1 MKTLC
6 PKPGKGGKIHPSP
19 AEDPIAAAFRLLPAA
34 ILVLVA
40 GLCPEDQR
48 VLAHLVTRSFL
59 VGWDAATA
67 PPPEQ
72 QQARGGGGGGGGTR
86 RRARGHPPTVGCLCF
101 ECYGSFWSRWDCSP
115 QHDRIH
121 DVLEAFEEHLR
132 AAESAAAATPPS
144 SKRRDKGKR
153 GRAPAAATTPP
164 PPPPPARS
172 SPESLEPAA
181 SEVAA
186 QEPPSSPLL
195 ASCPSTAP
203 TPAACLSENTENVP
217 EETAAS
223 EAQADDECG
232 GEVAVEAEAE
242 EERKRGWADVMGG
255 VLNLRRWGIWSPAAV
270 ESGAT

>member
-1 MKTLC
+1 MKALC
-6 PKPGKGGKIHPSP
+6 PKPGKIHPSP

-72 QQARGGGGGGGGTR
+72 QAQGGGGGPR
-86 RRARGHPPTVGCLCF
+86 RRRGHPPTVGCLCF

-121 DVLEAFEEHLR
+121 VALEAFEEHLS

-153 GRAPAAATTPP
+153 GRAPAASTPP
-164 PPPPPARS
+164 PPPPQPPVPARS
-172 SPESLEPAA
+172 SPESPEPAA
-181 SEVAA
+181 SEVAE
-186 QEPPSSPLL
+186 EPLSSPLL
-195 ASCPSTAP
+195 PSCPCTPA
-203 TPAACLSENTENVP
+203 PAACLSENKENVP
-217 EETAAS
+217 EETAAA
-223 EAQADDECG
+223 EAQAEECSGG
-232 GEVAVEAEAE
+232 GEVAAEAE

>member
-1 MKTLC
+1 MKTLY

-72 QQARGGGGGGGGTR
+72 ARGGGGPR
-86 RRARGHPPTVGCLCF
+86 RRRGHPPTVGCLCF
-101 ECYGSFWSRWDCSP
+101 ECYGSFWSRWGCSP

-121 DVLEAFEEHLR
+121 DVLEAFEEHLS
-132 AAESAAAATPPS
+132 AAESAASAAAATPPS

-153 GRAPAAATTPP
+153 GRAPAPATTPP
-164 PPPPPARS
+164 PQPPTRS
-172 SPESLEPAA
+172 SPESPEPA
-181 SEVAA
+181 SEVA

-195 ASCPSTAP
+195 PSTPA
-203 TPAACLSENTENVP
+203 PAACLSENDKENVP
-217 EETAAS
+217 EAETAA
-223 EAQADDECG
+223 EAKAEECG
-232 GEVAVEAEAE
+232 GEVAAEAE

-255 VLNLRRWGIWSPAAV
+255 VLSLRRWGIWSPAV

>member
-1 MKTLC
+1 MKSLC
-6 PKPGKGGKIHPSP
+6 PKPGKIHPSP
-19 AEDPIAAAFRLLPAA
+19 AEDPIAAAFLLLPAA

-72 QQARGGGGGGGGTR
+72 QQARGGGGGPR

-121 DVLEAFEEHLR
+121 DVLEAFEEHLS
-132 AAESAAAATPPS
+132 AAESAAAATATPPSS

-153 GRAPAAATTPP
+153 GRAPLPAATTPP
-164 PPPPPARS
+164 PPPPQPPAQS
-172 SPESLEPAA
+172 SPESPEPAA
-181 SEVAA
+181 SEVA
-186 QEPPSSPLL
+186 QERPSSPLL
-195 ASCPSTAP
+195 PSCPSTSAP
-203 TPAACLSENTENVP
+203 SACLSENKENVS
-217 EETAAS
+217 EETAAAA
-223 EAQADDECG
+223 EAQAGEECGG
-232 GEVAVEAEAE
+232 GEVAAEAE
-242 EERKRGWADVMGG
+242 EERKRGWADVIGG
-255 VLNLRRWGIWSPAAV
+255 VLNLRRWGIWSPAV

>member
-1 MKTLC
+1 VGLKPYRPRSPAAAMKTLC

-19 AEDPIAAAFRLLPAA
+19 AEDPTAAAFRLLPAA

-59 VGWDAATA
+59 LGWDTITA

-72 QQARGGGGGGGGTR
+72 ARGGPR
-86 RRARGHPPTVGCLCF
+86 RRRGHPPTVGCLCF
-101 ECYGSFWSRWDCSP
+101 QCYGSFWSRWDCSP

-121 DVLEAFEEHLR
+121 AVLDAFEEHLN
-132 AAESAAAATPPS
+132 AAESAAAATATPPS

-153 GRAPAAATTPP
+153 SRAPAATTPP
-164 PPPPPARS
+164 PQPPTRGSPESQEPPSEVAHEPSAPLLPSCPCTPPPPA
-172 SPESLEPAA
+172 
-181 SEVAA
+181 
-186 QEPPSSPLL
+186 
-195 ASCPSTAP
+195 
-203 TPAACLSENTENVP
+203 PAACLSENKENVP
-217 EETAAS
+217 EETGA
-223 EAQADDECG
+223 EAKAEQCG
-232 GEVAVEAEAE
+232 GEVAAEAD

-255 VLNLRRWGIWSPAAV
+255 VLNLRRWGIWSPAV

>member
-40 GLCPEDQR
+40 GLTPEDQR

-72 QQARGGGGGGGGTR
+72 ARGGR
-86 RRARGHPPTVGCLCF
+86 RRRGHPPTVGCLCF
-101 ECYGSFWSRWDCSP
+101 ECYGSFWTRWGCSP

-121 DVLEAFEEHLR
+121 AALEAFEEHLN
-132 AAESAAAATPPS
+132 AAESAAASSSAATPPS
-144 SKRRDKGKR
+144 SKRRDRGKR
-153 GRAPAAATTPP
+153 SRAAAATPPPPTPP
-164 PPPPPARS
+164 PPPPIQSRPE
-172 SPESLEPAA
+172 SPEPPAEA
-181 SEVAA
+181 EVVP
-186 QEPPSSPLL
+186 EPSSPPPP
-195 ASCPSTAP
+195 SCPPPPA
-203 TPAACLSENTENVP
+203 PAACPSENKENVP
-217 EETAAS
+217 EAAPAEAKS
-223 EAQADDECG
+223 EECG
-232 GEVAVEAEAE
+232 GEVAAEAE

-255 VLNLRRWGIWSPAAV
+255 VLNPRRWGIWSPAV
-270 ESGAT
+270 ESAT

>member
-1 MKTLC
+1 MKALC

-72 QQARGGGGGGGGTR
+72 QARGGGGTR

-121 DVLEAFEEHLR
+121 DVLEAFEEHLS
-132 AAESAAAATPPS
+132 AAEAAAAATPPS

-153 GRAPAAATTPP
+153 GRAPAATTPP
-164 PPPPPARS
+164 LQPPVPARS
-172 SPESLEPAA
+172 SPESPEPAA
-181 SEVAA
+181 SEVVA
-186 QEPPSSPLL
+186 QEPLSLPLL
-195 ASCPSTAP
+195 PSCPSTPPA
-203 TPAACLSENTENVP
+203 PAACLSENKENVP
-217 EETAAS
+217 EETAAA
-223 EAQADDECG
+223 EECGG
-232 GEVAVEAEAE
+232 GEVAAEAE

>member
-1 MKTLC
+1 MKALC

-72 QQARGGGGGGGGTR
+72 QARGGGGTR

-121 DVLEAFEEHLR
+121 DVLEAFEEHLS

-153 GRAPAAATTPP
+153 GRAPAATTPP
-164 PPPPPARS
+164 PQPPVPARS
-172 SPESLEPAA
+172 SPESPEPAA
-181 SEVAA
+181 SEVVA
-186 QEPPSSPLL
+186 QEPLSSPLL
-195 ASCPSTAP
+195 PSCPSTPPA
-203 TPAACLSENTENVP
+203 PAACLSENKENVP
-217 EETAAS
+217 EETAAAE
-223 EAQADDECG
+223 EAQAEECGG
-232 GEVAVEAEAE
+232 GEVAVEAE

>member
-40 GLCPEDQR
+40 GLTPEDQR

-59 VGWDAATA
+59 EGWNAATA

-72 QQARGGGGGGGGTR
+72 ARGGGGR
-86 RRARGHPPTVGCLCF
+86 RRRGHPPTVGCLCF
-101 ECYGSFWSRWDCSP
+101 ECYGSFWTRWGCSP

-121 DVLEAFEEHLR
+121 AALEAFEEHLN
-132 AAESAAAATPPS
+132 AAESAAASSPATPP

-153 GRAPAAATTPP
+153 GRASAAATPP
-164 PPPPPARS
+164 PPPPPMQS
-172 SPESLEPAA
+172 HPKSLEPPAVEA
-181 SEVAA
+181 VLE
-186 QEPPSSPLL
+186 PSSPPPSP
-195 ASCPSTAP
+195 SCPPP
-203 TPAACLSENTENVP
+203 TPPPAPAACPSENKENVP
-217 EETAAS
+217 EP
-223 EAQADDECG
+223 EAPAEAKAEECG
-232 GEVAVEAEAE
+232 GEVAAEAE

-255 VLNLRRWGIWSPAAV
+255 VLNPRRWGIWSPAV
-270 ESGAT
+270 ESAT